1 MKDKIAKISSFL
13 LIFILFS
20 TVSFQA
26 LAQTPGE
33 HILKKK
39 AQFRL
44 QKIIK
49 HTNAVTG
56 LVSVDLTT
64 GKTSFA
70 FHPDF
75 SFPQASAIKIPLLMT
90 LFKQAKNGK
99 ISLSDKRTIHE
110 SDVVGGTGI
119 LKSMKMPVTLSIHNL
134 CILMMFVS
142 DNTATNS
149 LIDLVGMKNVNANM
163 RSLGLKKTRL
173 QRKMMDIKASA
184 RGQENLSTPA
194 EAARI
199 LKMLYHGKYISQ
211 KISSEIISFMKNT
224 DRSDSRL
231 AAGLPDDVPIAFKP
245 GGLKGVATEWALVL
259 LPERPYAVALMQSYS
274 TPDEKGQNIKKISG
288 ILYRYYWKLGNST
301 KYGVYRNPKL
311 IKK

>member
-1 MKDKIAKISSFL
+1 MNMKNVKVSLVLML
-13 LIFILFS
+13 LLGLGAA
-20 TVSFQA
+20 FQA
-26 LAQTPGE
+26 FAQTPGE
-33 HILKKK
+33 YILKKK
-39 AQFRL
+39 TQSRL

-49 HTNAVTG
+49 HTDAVTG

-70 FHPDF
+70 FHPDL

-99 ISLSDKRTIHE
+99 FSLSDKRTIHK
-110 SDVVGGTGI
+110 SDVVGGTGL

-149 LIDLVGMKNVNANM
+149 LIDLVGMNKVNANM
-163 RSLGLKKTRL
+163 KSLGFKKTRL
-173 QRKMMDIKASA
+173 QRKMMNVKASA
-184 RGQENLSTPA
+184 RGRENLSTPA
-194 EAARI
+194 EAVRI
-199 LKMLYHGKYISQ
+199 LKMLYQGKYMNQ
-211 KISSEIISFMKNT
+211 KISSDIMSFMKNP

-231 AAGLPDDVPIAFKP
+231 AAGLPDNVPIAFKP

-259 LPERPYAVALMQSYS
+259 LPERPYAIALMQSYS
-274 TPDEKGQNIKKISG
+274 TPDEKGQNIKKISK

>member
-1 MKDKIAKISSFL
+1 MKKMKSIFL
-13 LIFILFS
+13 LTLLLC
-20 TVSFQA
+20 TGTTFQTF
-26 LAQTPGE
+26 AQTPGE
-33 HILKKK
+33 QILKKK
-39 AQFRL
+39 TQSRL

-56 LVSVDLTT
+56 LIAVDLTT

-70 FHPDF
+70 FNQDL

-90 LFKQAKNGK
+90 LFKQAKKGK
-99 ISLSDKRTIHE
+99 FSLSDKRTIHK

-134 CILMMFVS
+134 CITVMFES

-149 LIDLVGMKNVNANM
+149 LIDLVGMKNVNATM

-173 QRKMMDIKASA
+173 HRKMMDIKSSA
-184 RGQENLSTPA
+184 RGKENLSTPA

-199 LKMLYHGKYISQ
+199 LKMLYHGKFITP
-211 KISSEIISFMKNT
+211 KVSSEIMSFMKNP

-231 AAGLPDDVPIAFKP
+231 AAGLPDSVSIAFKP
-245 GGLKGVATEWALVL
+245 GGLKGVATEWAIVL
-259 LPERPYAVALMQSYS
+259 LDERPYAVALMQSYS
-274 TPDEKGQNIKKISG
+274 TPNEKGQNIKEVSK
-288 ILYRYYWKLGNST
+288 ILYQYYWKLGNST
-301 KYGVYRNPKL
+301 KYGVYRDPKL

>member
-1 MKDKIAKISSFL
+1 MNMKKMKSTFL
-13 LIFILFS
+13 LTLFLCMGI
-20 TVSFQA
+20 SFQTFS
-26 LAQTPGE
+26 QIPGE
-33 HILKKK
+33 QILKKK
-39 AQFRL
+39 AQAKL
-44 QKIIK
+44 QKLLK

-56 LVSVDLTT
+56 LIAVDLTT

-70 FHPDF
+70 FHPDL

-90 LFKQAKNGK
+90 IFKQVKNGEL
-99 ISLSDKRTIHE
+99 SLTDKRTIHQ

-134 CILMMFVS
+134 CITMMFES

-149 LIDLVGMKNVNANM
+149 LIDLVGMKNVNATM
-163 RSLGLKKTRL
+163 KTLGFQKTRL
-173 QRKMMDIKASA
+173 QRKMMDVKSSA

-199 LKMLYHGKYISQ
+199 LKKLYHGKYISQ
-211 KISSEIISFMKNT
+211 KVSSNILSFMKNP

-231 AAGLPDDVPIAFKP
+231 SAGLPDSVPIAFKP
-245 GGLKGVATEWALVL
+245 GGLKGVASEWAIVM

-274 TPDEKGQNIKKISG
+274 TPNEKGQNIKEISK
-288 ILYRYYWKLGNST
+288 ILYQYYWKLGNST
-301 KYGVYRNPKL
+301 KYGVYRDPKF